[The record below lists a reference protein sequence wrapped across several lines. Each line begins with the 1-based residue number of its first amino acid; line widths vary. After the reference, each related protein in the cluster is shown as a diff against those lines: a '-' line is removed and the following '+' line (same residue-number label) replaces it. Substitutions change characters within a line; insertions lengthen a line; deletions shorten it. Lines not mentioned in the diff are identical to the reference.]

1 MVKYTI
7 WDPNVTWNFLFCQL
21 SHWKSSVMFILLTNT
36 MGIVSEFEFIILKP
50 ITLRSIVHMN

>member
-1 MVKYTI
+1 
-7 WDPNVTWNFLFCQL
+7 
-21 SHWKSSVMFILLTNT
+21 MFILLTNT